1 MAHEAFVQLACP
13 ECSKT
18 WEETPSDLPTP
29 DANYECPTCH
39 ASRRTSEFLRTNRD
53 LETLKQLQE

>member
-1 MAHEAFVQLACP
+1 MAHEAFVQLVCP
-13 ECSKT
+13 ECKKS

-29 DANYECPTCH
+29 EANYECPSCH
-39 ASRRTSEFLRTNRD
+39 ASRRTAEFLRTNRD

>member
-1 MAHEAFVQLACP
+1 MGHEAFVQLSCP

-18 WEETPSDLPTP
+18 WEMTPSDLPTP

-39 ASRRTSEFLRTNRD
+39 TTRRTSEFLRTNRD
-53 LETLKQLQE
+53 LEILKQLQG

>member
-1 MAHEAFVQLACP
+1 MPHEAFVQLSCP

-18 WEETPSDLPTP
+18 WEETPSDLPAP
-29 DANYECPTCH
+29 DDNYGCPACD
-39 ASRRTSEFLRTNRD
+39 ASARTSEFLHTNRD